1 MAFLFGEMK
10 INNIPLSKIFGIL
23 ICSVLCTFLEL
34 LMHLQFIVPES
45 RGLYRVF
52 YCCIIT
58 KLSLRNG
65 TQWLCKS
72 ERTVLALKV
81 GPFRRVK
88 YSIFGSLYQG
98 QYSPITWGW
107 FAPTG
112 REMSLNV
119 GWNRLLRYG
128 DGCLGFNHR
137 AQMVQV
143 KAESD
148 CGMHG

>member
-10 INNIPLSKIFGIL
+10 INNKPLSKIFGIL
-23 ICSVLCTFLEL
+23 ICSVSCTFLEL
-34 LMHLQFIVPES
+34 LTYSLVPES
-45 RGLYRVF
+45 RRLYRVF
-52 YCCIIT
+52 YCCTIT

-65 TQWLCKS
+65 TEWLCKS
-72 ERTVLALKV
+72 ERTVLALKM

-107 FAPTG
+107 FAPTS
-112 REMSLNV
+112 REMSLSV

-128 DGCLGFNHR
+128 AGCLGFNHR

-148 CGMHG
+148 CGLHG